1 MNNLDFSGHLFYA
14 SLFLGM
20 LLLQAKDYRGWAL
33 RFIGEAGW
41 IGIGFIIG
49 YSSIILWGFAFMA
62 VDVLGYSTWRKE
74 QKIQAMKWREDTEYL
89 WDDCDDTEY
98 FWGDCDGKIH
108 VPGCRHF
115 KPIEDGTCIT
125 GLDEVIV
132 YDPLK
137 SIVKKE
143 KKNVR
148 KNAKAKAKRNPPVKL
163 ESERSRVAKTNRKTP
178 NRKVRA
184 GGRRPRK

>member
-49 YSSIILWGFAFMA
+49 YSSIVLWGFAFMA
-62 VDVLGYSTWRKE
+62 VDVLGYFTWRKE
-74 QKIQAMKWREDTEYL
+74 QKIQAMKWREDTEY
-89 WDDCDDTEY
+89 
-98 FWGDCDGKIH
+98 FWGDCDGLIH

-115 KPIEDGTCIT
+115 KPIEDGTYT
-125 GLDEVIV
+125 MGPDEVIV
-132 YDPLK
+132 YDPSK
-137 SIVKKE
+137 SVVKKE
-143 KKNVR
+143 KCNGKNKASKRKAKGKKIPTGNSKANNGNVR
-148 KNAKAKAKRNPPVKL
+148 
-163 ESERSRVAKTNRKTP
+163 SR
-178 NRKVRA
+178 
-184 GGRRPRK
+184 GR